1 MVAVAVLGLA
11 GSGAIAQGVSFSGSA
26 NMGVIYHG
34 KTTEDGNTTMEPK
47 FQWLANFDL
56 GISAEGTTDGGLTF
70 GAATSIDGN
79 GRGNGAASDVD
90 DTTAYIGGESWKIT
104 IGDVDPASDKGKLLG
119 DVGYDGLGVDNVAE
133 HIGGA
138 DQNVEVSFNLGTAS
152 LAITAGQVAGSARV
166 PAVPDS
172 REYRDALPER
182 YSYSLFTRT
191 TDENIADSVKPVVN
205 NLNNMA
211 FYNTIHRM
219 DDDPATD
226 KNEMVTLI
234 TSSPEYV
241 NTHYMTI
248 VPENHYVVPNETS
261 DDLNDYHIWKING
274 EKDDVT
280 GTANTVEEG
289 EDPDTADQRVNTD
302 GYGDVSG
309 TAVLLNIVE
318 FANNVLPP
326 EDKMLVSGKEGTPAT
341 PAGKQKTHWATGVS
355 FDVGG
360 TTLGI
365 GIDSNKLMQTSI
377 KADLG
382 AFSGTLFYSQQEM
395 DDVKSTGTGVE
406 IGVSAGENTSINAVY
421 AQGKTGDDTSKG
433 FGVGV
438 SHGLGGG
445 ASLAAGF
452 AKVED
457 QTKASV
463 GVSMSF

>member
-1 MVAVAVLGLA
+1 MIAVTVLGFA
-11 GSGAIAQGVSFSGSA
+11 STGAIAQGVSFSGSA

-34 KTTEDGNTTMEPK
+34 KTTEDGATKMEPR

-79 GRGNGAASDVD
+79 GRGNGAASDID

-119 DVGYDGLGVDNVAE
+119 DVGYDGLGVDDVAE

-138 DQNVEVSFNLGTAS
+138 DQNVEVSFALGTAS
-152 LAITAGQVAGSARV
+152 LAITFGQEAGSKRIPNPEYNPGRPRSPKMTNV
-166 PAVPDS
+166 YAVIPVSLATYSATPGLEVRSRKTVGTIVDNGTFKVTLPGPDNS
-172 REYRDALPER
+172 VGTADDITNEFYINADGELTLIVGDDGRDDTEANQALDSPIANDEAATAAHLDLEDNER
-182 YSYSLFTRT
+182 LTQEV
-191 TDENIADSVKPVVN
+191 TDEDPGSDPMG
-205 NLNNMA
+205 NM
-211 FYNTIHRM
+211 Y
-219 DDDPATD
+219 
-226 KNEMVTLI
+226 L
-234 TSSPEYV
+234 
-241 NTHYMTI
+241 
-248 VPENHYVVPNETS
+248 
-261 DDLNDYHIWKING
+261 
-274 EKDDVT
+274 
-280 GTANTVEEG
+280 
-289 EDPDTADQRVNTD
+289 
-302 GYGDVSG
+302 
-309 TAVLLNIVE
+309 
-318 FANNVLPP
+318 
-326 EDKMLVSGKEGTPAT
+326 
-341 PAGKQKTHWATGVS
+341 PAGKQQTNWAAGVS
-355 FDVGG
+355 FDIGS

-382 AFSGTLFYSQQEM
+382 AFSGKLFYSQQEM
-395 DDVKSTGTGVE
+395 DNMKSTGTGVE

-463 GVSMSF
+463 GVTMSF